1 MNMEKPPHI
10 MRVDSGL
17 WNQNS
22 EQDADSGWKS
32 TQVTRL
38 NFFSDYE
45 VKVLEMQNS
54 EYIPWFSIEY
64 RFIISR
70 LINHIVNSRLKLK
83 VVDVKKLF

>member
-1 MNMEKPPHI
+1 MS
-10 MRVDSGL
+10 VGSGL

-22 EQDADSGWKS
+22 GQNADSGWKP

-38 NFFSDYE
+38 IFFSDYE

-54 EYIPWFSIEY
+54 EYIPWFPIEN
-64 RFIISR
+64 RFLISL

-83 VVDVKKLF
+83 VVYVKKLF